1 MAGWADRPPPLSRD
15 TFGLRVVVF
24 FLVSAGF
31 STIYLVQPV
40 LPVLQSEFG
49 VDETRASYAVSAVI
63 LGIAL
68 SNLPFGRLSDRY
80 PVKPII
86 GVGGAVVAV
95 VGMLCAVTHRMDVMI
110 ALRFTQGLFLPA
122 LTTCIA
128 AYLARSL
135 PAHRLNVMMGSY
147 VSATVVGGLSGR
159 LIGGWIHPPLH
170 WRYAFVTVSVL
181 VAAATIAALAA
192 LPRDS
197 GKRPEKSGD
206 GGLLAL
212 VTRSDLLRVYC
223 VGFSAFFV
231 FSALF
236 NYLPFYLA
244 GEPFRASTNLITLAY
259 LAYLIGV
266 FIAPLSGRI
275 SNRFGNGVT
284 MVAGAVV
291 FAGSLGAT
299 HSQDLRAVCLGL
311 CGVCLGFFSVHSA
324 AVGNMNRRLHS
335 NRGLANSLYVLL
347 YYLGGSAGITLCGY
361 AYQKFGWHGVTGI
374 GMILLANILAIGCVE
389 IKRGNPGAGHK
400 ETGN

>member
-1 MAGWADRPPPLSRD
+1 MAGLADRPPSLSRD
-15 TFGLRVVVF
+15 TRGLRVVVF
-24 FLVSAGF
+24 FLVSAAF
-31 STIYLVQPV
+31 TTIYLVQPV

-49 VDETRASYAVSAVI
+49 VDEARASYAVSAVI

-86 GVGGAVVAV
+86 GVGGGVVAV
-95 VGMLCAVTHRMDVMI
+95 FGMLCAVTHRMDIMI
-110 ALRFTQGLFLPA
+110 VLRFIQGLFLPA

-135 PAHRLNVMMGSY
+135 PAHRLNVVMGSY
-147 VSATVVGGLSGR
+147 VAATVVGGLSGR

-170 WRYAFVTVSVL
+170 WRYAFVTVSIL
-181 VAAATIAALAA
+181 VAAATITALAA
-192 LPRDS
+192 LPPEGRT
-197 GKRPEKSGD
+197 RPEKSS
-206 GGLLAL
+206 GGGFFAL
-212 VTRSDLLRVYC
+212 ITRSDLLRIYC

-244 GEPFRASTNLITLAY
+244 DEPFRASTNLITLTY

-266 FIAPLSGRI
+266 FIAPVSGRI

-284 MVAGAVV
+284 MAGGTVV
-291 FAGSLGAT
+291 FAGSLGVT
-299 HSQDLRAVCLGL
+299 HIPHLWAVCLGL

-347 YYLGGSAGITLCGY
+347 YYLGGSAGITVCGY
-361 AYQKFGWHGVTGI
+361 AYQKFGWRGVTGV
-374 GMILLANILAIGCVE
+374 GMILLLNILAIGLVE
-389 IKRGNPGAGHK
+389 IKRGEPG
-400 ETGN
+400 TGN

>member
-1 MAGWADRPPPLSRD
+1 MTGSTDPPPPLSRD
-15 TFGLRVVVF
+15 TLGLRVVVF

-31 STIYLVQPV
+31 TTIYLVQPV

-49 VDETRASYAVSAVI
+49 VDERRASYAVSAVV

-86 GVGGAVVAV
+86 GVGGGVVAV
-95 VGMLCAVTHRMDVMI
+95 FGLLCAVTHRMDILI
-110 ALRFTQGLFLPA
+110 AWRFIQGLFLPA

-135 PAHRLNVMMGSY
+135 PAHRLNVVMGSY
-147 VSATVVGGLSGR
+147 VAATVVGGLSGR

-170 WRYAFVTVSVL
+170 WRYGFVTVSLL
-181 VAAATIAALAA
+181 VAAATITALAV
-192 LPRDS
+192 LPREGGS
-197 GKRPEKSGD
+197 RLETGGG

-212 VTRSDLLRVYC
+212 ITRSDLLRVYC

-259 LAYLIGV
+259 LSYLIGV
-266 FIAPLSGRI
+266 VIAPLSGRI

-284 MVAGAVV
+284 MAAGAVV
-291 FAGSLGAT
+291 FAGAMAAT
-299 HSQDLRAVCLGL
+299 HIPYLWAVCLGL

-324 AVGNMNRRLHS
+324 AVGNMNRRLQS

-347 YYLGGSAGITLCGY
+347 YYLGGSAGITVCGY
-361 AYQKFGWHGVTGI
+361 TYQEFGWRGVTGV
-374 GMILLANILAIGCVE
+374 GMMMLVNILAIGLVE
-389 IKRGNPGAGHK
+389 IKRAGPG
-400 ETGN
+400 